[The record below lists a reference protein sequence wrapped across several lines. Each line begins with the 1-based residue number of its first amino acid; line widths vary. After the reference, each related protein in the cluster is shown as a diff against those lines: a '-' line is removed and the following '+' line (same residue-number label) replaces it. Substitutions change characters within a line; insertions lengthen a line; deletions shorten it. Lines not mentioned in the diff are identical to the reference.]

1 MDKEEL
7 IKGLVEKFNISS
19 EEASNVLKANNWNII
34 EATIYLNNKYNN
46 TQKKKIDLDLSKESE
61 NEYNKEGYSRKK
73 ASFSRVI
80 GKFIRFICDLV
91 EKGNK
96 NYFEFAKGGSK
107 PYKLPITA
115 LVILLIIAFWPV
127 GILLIVGLFLGYKYS
142 ICGPSINDNKVNDF
156 MNKAYDG
163 AQNIKKDFNE
173 GYNNK

>member
-96 NYFEFAKGGSK
+96 NYF
-107 PYKLPITA
+107 
-115 LVILLIIAFWPV
+115 
-127 GILLIVGLFLGYKYS
+127 
-142 ICGPSINDNKVNDF
+142 
-156 MNKAYDG
+156 
-163 AQNIKKDFNE
+163 
-173 GYNNK
+173 